1 MRYLYGDSSSFPLN
15 QNFLDT
21 LAHATDCCVALLQV
35 DENIHKAHKVADQAN
50 AASLKELADIEQLLQ
65 RVEKALSQRDHLS
78 NATAKVVEQV
88 AATAKGQF
96 DRARDGI
103 QAWRDGTIRKAQQ
116 GCGPSDIMAP
126 LHRFLVKHELPYT
139 SWGLR
144 WKSGRAEEPV
154 QAQVYAIM
162 QRGLTATLSVAIPA
176 RHLWAQPVRVG
187 QLEPR
192 FTIQLMGKN
201 WLGKDK
207 MVDEH
212 LDKYFIVRV
221 TRTSERHQVILSKK
235 AKEPSE
241 MMRLSLREGEVKR
254 VTVQRIDDDEN
265 PLSEA
270 ATLEGMDAQLAKRLW
285 RQIEETICDL
295 VHYRAQ
301 LLAATIYNKRVTEVE
316 SPATIAVA
324 IIQSISPLVR
334 DLKRHSRS
342 PGELQLKRDLGD
354 GRREELFIPEREV
367 TGKYAV
373 LSPKNQQLFDS
384 YGLTTTHVPEARASE
399 PAPQS
404 IAYEPAPPPSAP
416 ASVPAPAQSQPAHA
430 SGRRDETTDFI
441 PPAPPVPADLTAQV
455 QAQAP
460 PSAPAPQPYFPTA
473 DAFPSEAPPAM
484 GGSPIPSRPPTR
496 PPARPQLKTVPS
508 SIPPPSHPPRRR
520 QVPSSPQSTGPGSQA
535 PGSSPPVFNLPA
547 PSKPP
552 PKRRGRDP
560 KAQGSRRA
568 ANE

>member
-1 MRYLYGDSSSFPLN
+1 
-15 QNFLDT
+15 
-21 LAHATDCCVALLQV
+21 
-35 DENIHKAHKVADQAN
+35 
-50 AASLKELADIEQLLQ
+50 
-65 RVEKALSQRDHLS
+65 
-78 NATAKVVEQV
+78 
-88 AATAKGQF
+88 
-96 DRARDGI
+96 
-103 QAWRDGTIRKAQQ
+103 
-116 GCGPSDIMAP
+116 MAP
-126 LHRFLVKHELPYT
+126 VHRFLVKHELPYT
-139 SWGLR
+139 AWGLR

-162 QRGLTATLSVAIPA
+162 QRGLTSTLSVAIPA

-192 FTIQLMGKN
+192 FPIQLMGKN

-207 MVDEH
+207 MVEEA
-212 LDKYFIVRV
+212 LDKYFVVRV

-235 AKEPSE
+235 PKEPSE
-241 MMRLSLREGEVKR
+241 MLRISLREGEVKR

-270 ATLEGMDAQLAKRLW
+270 STLEGMDAQLAKRLW

-295 VHYRAQ
+295 VHYRSQ
-301 LLAATIYNKRVTEVE
+301 LLAATLYNKRITEIE

-324 IIQSISPLVR
+324 IIQSIAPLVR

-373 LSPKNQQLFDS
+373 LTPKNQQLFDTF
-384 YGLTTTHVPEARASE
+384 GLTTTHVPEARASE

-404 IAYEPAPPPSAP
+404 IHYETAPSSSP
-416 ASVPAPAQSQPAHA
+416 ASVPAPAASQPDQRMA
-430 SGRRDETTDFI
+430 RREETTDFI
-441 PPAPPVPADLTAQV
+441 PPAPPVPADMQPQILQH
-455 QAQAP
+455 QPPPPPAP
-460 PSAPAPQPYFPTA
+460 PSQPQHVQAAYFPTS
-473 DAFPSEAPPAM
+473 DMPAFPTEAPPPMSA
-484 GGSPIPSRPPTR
+484 GAPIPSRPPTR
-496 PPARPQLKTVPS
+496 PPARPPGVRGAPSSPARNAPS

-520 QVPSSPQSTGPGSQA
+520 QDSPPISAPATSSG
-535 PGSSPPVFNLPA
+535 PVFNLPA

-552 PKRRGRDP
+552 PKRRAPREP
-560 KAQGSRRA
+560 KPEGSARRA
-568 ANE
+568 S